1 MVASCSSMIGLIN
14 LEVKCAGA
22 RSAGNPHAACDV
34 EGAGNVVT
42 ERPIRARR
50 GKPRI
55 QTRSLLVSYRASSR
69 PYQAIARIIKY
80 GGDTPEIAFNYR
92 SDYNGLW
99 DNAAWMDDYGY
110 SVRYGNEGS
119 ITVKL

>member
-1 MVASCSSMIGLIN
+1 MIGLIN

-34 EGAGNVVT
+34 EGVGNGAT

-55 QTRSLLVSYRASSR
+55 QTRPILVGYRANSR
-69 PYQAIARIIKY
+69 PYQRSPSDLSGRAI
-80 GGDTPEIAFNYR
+80 FQ
-92 SDYNGLW
+92 
-99 DNAAWMDDYGY
+99 
-110 SVRYGNEGS
+110 
-119 ITVKL
+119 